1 MKKLVF
7 YLLIPAVWILM
18 AVSLRK
24 TGTQDHSG
32 ALVKKDTLQYPEERH
47 FRNMQQLTF
56 GGTNAEAYFSY
67 DGKWL
72 IFQRTNIKEG
82 IPCDQMFIG
91 KLPKN
96 PGEAFTYKMISNGK
110 GRTTCGFF
118 MPDGKHI
125 IYASTFLSGD
135 SCPPVPDREKM
146 KRYIW
151 PVYAGYDIFM
161 ADLDGKI
168 VKQLTTSA
176 GYDAEATLSPD
187 GSQMLFTSD
196 RDGDLDLY
204 SMDMHNF
211 KVKRI
216 TNTLG
221 YDGGAWFSPDG
232 KKIIWRASRPETP
245 EAIEDY
251 KNLLRQGLVA
261 PTQMEVWMANAD
273 GSESRQITHYGQA
286 NWAPNFIPG
295 TEKIIFCS
303 NYEYARGFPF
313 NMYTL
318 NPDGTGLEKISR
330 DNGFDAFPMFSPG
343 GDKIVFS
350 SNRNGREPHEI
361 NIFVAD
367 WVK

>member
-118 MPDGKHI
+118 TPDGKHI

-168 VKQLTTSA
+168 VKQLTTS
-176 GYDAEATLSPD
+176 
-187 GSQMLFTSD
+187 
-196 RDGDLDLY
+196 
-204 SMDMHNF
+204 
-211 KVKRI
+211 
-216 TNTLG
+216 
-221 YDGGAWFSPDG
+221 
-232 KKIIWRASRPETP
+232 
-245 EAIEDY
+245 
-251 KNLLRQGLVA
+251 
-261 PTQMEVWMANAD
+261 
-273 GSESRQITHYGQA
+273 
-286 NWAPNFIPG
+286 
-295 TEKIIFCS
+295 
-303 NYEYARGFPF
+303 
-313 NMYTL
+313 
-318 NPDGTGLEKISR
+318 
-330 DNGFDAFPMFSPG
+330 
-343 GDKIVFS
+343 
-350 SNRNGREPHEI
+350 
-361 NIFVAD
+361 
-367 WVK
+367 